1 MVFVTFTEAEK
12 VKNCL
17 MDEQHKQMTHIINKI
32 YTAFILK
39 KNRTLQS
46 QLRILVGHLRS
57 HFDYEETLMQQTQF
71 EGYYSHKLEHDRF
84 YCKVEGIWQSYVDKN
99 PKLTLEELYN
109 VKSWFFNHI
118 EINDKK
124 CGEHFAKNG
133 IS

>member
-1 MVFVTFTEAEK
+1 MDFVTFTHAEEIK
-12 VKNCL
+12 ICL
-17 MDEQHKQMTHIINKI
+17 MDEQHEQMTHIINKI

-39 KNRTLQS
+39 KNRTVQS
-46 QLRILVGHLRS
+46 QLRILVGHLRN
-57 HFDYEETLMQQTQF
+57 HFNYEEDLMKQTQF

-84 YCKVEGIWQSYVDKN
+84 YRKVESIWQSYVDKK

-118 EINDKK
+118 EISDKK
-124 CGEHFAKNG
+124 CGEHFAKKG